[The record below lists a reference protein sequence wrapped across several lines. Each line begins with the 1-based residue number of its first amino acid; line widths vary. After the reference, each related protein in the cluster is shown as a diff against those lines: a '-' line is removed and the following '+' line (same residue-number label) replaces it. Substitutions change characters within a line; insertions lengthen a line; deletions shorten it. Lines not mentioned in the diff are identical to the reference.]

1 MKEVDFE
8 KVIADIP
15 TITAKIP
22 VGIEPKYK
30 CKNKFLQK
38 ILTKLFG
45 EKIIY
50 EEKQV
55 KKFIMKAEDYYN
67 IDNDDDFCLHFYE
80 EKEEIT

>member
-8 KVIADIP
+8 KVIADFP
-15 TITAKIP
+15 TITARIP

-30 CKNKFLQK
+30 CKNNFLQK

-45 EKIIY
+45 EKVIY

-55 KKFIMKAEDYYN
+55 KKFTMKAEDYFD

-80 EKEEIT
+80 NKEW

>member
-8 KVIADIP
+8 KVITDFP
-15 TITAKIP
+15 TITANIP

-45 EKIIY
+45 
-50 EEKQV
+50 
-55 KKFIMKAEDYYN
+55 
-67 IDNDDDFCLHFYE
+67 
-80 EKEEIT
+80 

>member
-8 KVIADIP
+8 KVIADFP
-15 TITAKIP
+15 TITARIP

-45 EKIIY
+45 EKVIY

-55 KKFIMKAEDYYN
+55 KKFTMKAEDYFDIN
-67 IDNDDDFCLHFYE
+67 NDDDFCLHFYE
-80 EKEEIT
+80 NKEW